1 MIELQPGR
9 NCWRVET
16 ADRLS
21 VIIDGQAYFRAL
33 REALLKAQRMVMMIG
48 WDFDFEIEMLPGES
62 DGDGLAPDGFPN
74 RIGLFLD
81 AIVDRCPGLNIYL
94 LKWSGGALI
103 APGGILPALQV
114 KLMSPDQ
121 IHLAFDGRH
130 PLGACH
136 HQKIVVI
143 DDSLA
148 FCGGIDMTD
157 GRWDDRDH
165 LDDNPLRCLKNGDD
179 AQPWH
184 DASTVFSGPAAAAL
198 SELARARWE
207 RAHDAAVEEDFS
219 PGADLW
225 PDSIDTVFRDI
236 PLAIARTAPP
246 EADKPG
252 IHEIEDLYL
261 DAIKGAKHCIY
272 IESQYFCADSVTRA
286 IARRLARPDCP
297 EIVVINP
304 HAAQGALEDQ
314 AMHVTRSRMIRQLQA
329 RDPHRRFRIL
339 YPVTESGQPIYVHAK
354 IMIVDDVLLRIGS
367 SNIDRRSMGFD
378 TECDVAITATDDG
391 TPDRPYPHHTAGGT
405 SGPVQGPRGSGNRTA
420 RGIAGRARY
429 AVPPAGTQP
438 APPAP
443 APRNLAGRHP
453 GRYAVLRSPLSPQRP
468 GAGGRHRAPYAD
480 RRGGAG
486 GRGDAV
492 AAKAAIGPRGAKG

>member
-391 TPDRPYPHHTAGGT
+391 TRRLIGHIRTTLLAEHLGRSKDRVVQEIERQGGLLGALDTLCRPQGRSLRPLRPRRETWLGGILADTRFFDPRYRRSARARVGVTTRHMLIGGAVLAGG
-405 SGPVQGPRGSGNRTA
+405 VMLWR
-420 RGIAGRARY
+420 
-429 AVPPAGTQP
+429 
-438 APPAP
+438 
-443 APRNLAGRHP
+443 
-453 GRYAVLRSPLSPQRP
+453 QR
-468 GAGGRHRAPYAD
+468 
-480 RRGGAG
+480 RR
-486 GRGDAV
+486 
-492 AAKAAIGPRGAKG
+492 

>member
-157 GRWDDRDH
+157 GRWDDRGH

-391 TPDRPYPHHTAGGT
+391 TRRLIGHIRTTLLAEHLGRSKDRVVQEIERQGGLLGALDTLCRPQGRSLRPLRPRRETWLGGILADTRFFDPRYRRSARARVGVTTRHMLIGGAVLAGG
-405 SGPVQGPRGSGNRTA
+405 VMLWR
-420 RGIAGRARY
+420 
-429 AVPPAGTQP
+429 
-438 APPAP
+438 
-443 APRNLAGRHP
+443 
-453 GRYAVLRSPLSPQRP
+453 QR
-468 GAGGRHRAPYAD
+468 
-480 RRGGAG
+480 RR
-486 GRGDAV
+486 
-492 AAKAAIGPRGAKG
+492 

>member
-391 TPDRPYPHHTAGGT
+391 TRRLIGHIRTTLLAEHLGRSKDRVVQEIERQGGLLGALDTLCRPQGRSLRPLRPRRETWLGGILADTRFFDPRYRRSARARVGVTARHMLIGGAVLAGG
-405 SGPVQGPRGSGNRTA
+405 VMLWR
-420 RGIAGRARY
+420 
-429 AVPPAGTQP
+429 
-438 APPAP
+438 
-443 APRNLAGRHP
+443 
-453 GRYAVLRSPLSPQRP
+453 QR
-468 GAGGRHRAPYAD
+468 
-480 RRGGAG
+480 RR
-486 GRGDAV
+486 
-492 AAKAAIGPRGAKG
+492 

>member
-9 NCWRVET
+9 NCWRVEA

-21 VIIDGQAYFRAL
+21 VIIDGQAYFCAL

-62 DGDGLAPDGFPN
+62 DENGLAPDGFPN

-207 RAHDAAVEEDFS
+207 RAHDAPVEEEFS

-225 PDSIDTVFRDI
+225 PGSIDTVFRDI

-261 DAIKGAKHCIY
+261 DAIKGAKYCIY

-391 TPDRPYPHHTAGGT
+391 TRGLIGHIRTTLVAEHLGLSKERVVQEIERQGGLLGALDTLCRPQGRSLRPLRPRRETWLGSILADTRFFDPRYRRSARARVGVTTRHMLIGGAVLAGG
-405 SGPVQGPRGSGNRTA
+405 VMLWRK
-420 RGIAGRARY
+420 
-429 AVPPAGTQP
+429 
-438 APPAP
+438 
-443 APRNLAGRHP
+443 
-453 GRYAVLRSPLSPQRP
+453 
-468 GAGGRHRAPYAD
+468 
-480 RRGGAG
+480 RR
-486 GRGDAV
+486 R
-492 AAKAAIGPRGAKG
+492 

>member
-157 GRWDDRDH
+157 GRWDNRDH

-391 TPDRPYPHHTAGGT
+391 TRGLIGHIRTTLVAEHLGLSKERVVQEIERQGGLLGALDTLCRPQGRSLRPLRPRRETWLGGILADTRFFDPRYRRSARARVGVTARHMLIGGAVLAGG
-405 SGPVQGPRGSGNRTA
+405 VMLWR
-420 RGIAGRARY
+420 
-429 AVPPAGTQP
+429 
-438 APPAP
+438 
-443 APRNLAGRHP
+443 
-453 GRYAVLRSPLSPQRP
+453 QR
-468 GAGGRHRAPYAD
+468 
-480 RRGGAG
+480 RR
-486 GRGDAV
+486 
-492 AAKAAIGPRGAKG
+492 

>member
-391 TPDRPYPHHTAGGT
+391 TRRLIGHIRTTLLAEHLGLSQDRVVQEIERQGGLLGALDTLCRPQGRSLRPLRPRRETWLGGILADTRFFDPRYRRSARARVGVTARHMLIGGAVLAGG
-405 SGPVQGPRGSGNRTA
+405 VMLWR
-420 RGIAGRARY
+420 
-429 AVPPAGTQP
+429 
-438 APPAP
+438 
-443 APRNLAGRHP
+443 
-453 GRYAVLRSPLSPQRP
+453 QR
-468 GAGGRHRAPYAD
+468 
-480 RRGGAG
+480 RR
-486 GRGDAV
+486 
-492 AAKAAIGPRGAKG
+492 

>member
-33 REALLKAQRMVMMIG
+33 REALLKARRMVMMIG

-391 TPDRPYPHHTAGGT
+391 TRRLIGHIRTTLLAEHLGLSQDRVVQEIERQGGLLGALDTLCRPQGRSLRPLRPRRETWLGGILADTRFFDPRYRRSARARVGVTARHMLIGGAVLAGG
-405 SGPVQGPRGSGNRTA
+405 VMLWR
-420 RGIAGRARY
+420 
-429 AVPPAGTQP
+429 
-438 APPAP
+438 
-443 APRNLAGRHP
+443 
-453 GRYAVLRSPLSPQRP
+453 QR
-468 GAGGRHRAPYAD
+468 
-480 RRGGAG
+480 RR
-486 GRGDAV
+486 
-492 AAKAAIGPRGAKG
+492 

>member
-1 MIELQPGR
+1 MIEFQPGR

-16 ADRLS
+16 ADRLA
-21 VIIDGQAYFRAL
+21 VIIDGKAYFRAL
-33 REALLKAQRMVMMIG
+33 REALLQARRMVMMIG

-391 TPDRPYPHHTAGGT
+391 TRRLIGHIRTTLLAEHLGLSQDRVVQEIERQGGLLGALDTLCRPQGRSLRPLRPRRETWLGGILADTRFFDPRYRRSARARVGVTARHMLIGGAVLAGG
-405 SGPVQGPRGSGNRTA
+405 VMLWR
-420 RGIAGRARY
+420 
-429 AVPPAGTQP
+429 
-438 APPAP
+438 
-443 APRNLAGRHP
+443 
-453 GRYAVLRSPLSPQRP
+453 QR
-468 GAGGRHRAPYAD
+468 
-480 RRGGAG
+480 RR
-486 GRGDAV
+486 
-492 AAKAAIGPRGAKG
+492 

>member
-1 MIELQPGR
+1 MIEFQPGR

-16 ADRLS
+16 ADRLA
-21 VIIDGQAYFRAL
+21 VIIDGKAYFRAL
-33 REALLKAQRMVMMIG
+33 REALLQARRMVMMIG

-391 TPDRPYPHHTAGGT
+391 TRRLIGHIRTTLLAEHLGRSKDRVVQEIERQGGLLGALDTLCRPQGRSLRPLRPRRETWLGGILADTRFFDPRYRRSARARVGVTARHMLIGGAVLAGG
-405 SGPVQGPRGSGNRTA
+405 VMLWR
-420 RGIAGRARY
+420 
-429 AVPPAGTQP
+429 
-438 APPAP
+438 
-443 APRNLAGRHP
+443 
-453 GRYAVLRSPLSPQRP
+453 QR
-468 GAGGRHRAPYAD
+468 
-480 RRGGAG
+480 RR
-486 GRGDAV
+486 
-492 AAKAAIGPRGAKG
+492 

>member
-157 GRWDDRDH
+157 GRWDDRGH

-272 IESQYFCADSVTRA
+272 IESQYFCAGSVTRA
-286 IARRLARPDCP
+286 IARRLTRPDCP

-391 TPDRPYPHHTAGGT
+391 TRRLIGHIRTTLLAEHLGRSKDRVVQEIERQGGLLGALDTLCRPQGRSLRPLRPRRETWLGGILADTRFFDPRYRRSARARVGVTARHMLIGGAVLAGG
-405 SGPVQGPRGSGNRTA
+405 VMLWR
-420 RGIAGRARY
+420 
-429 AVPPAGTQP
+429 
-438 APPAP
+438 
-443 APRNLAGRHP
+443 
-453 GRYAVLRSPLSPQRP
+453 QR
-468 GAGGRHRAPYAD
+468 
-480 RRGGAG
+480 RR
-486 GRGDAV
+486 
-492 AAKAAIGPRGAKG
+492 

>member
-272 IESQYFCADSVTRA
+272 IESQYFCAGSVTRA
-286 IARRLARPDCP
+286 IARRLTRPDCP

-391 TPDRPYPHHTAGGT
+391 TRRLIGHIRTTLLAEHLGRSKDRVVQEIERQGGLLGALDTLCRPQGRSLRPLRPRRETWLGGILADTRFFDPRYRRSARARVGVTARHMLIGGAVLAGG
-405 SGPVQGPRGSGNRTA
+405 VMLWR
-420 RGIAGRARY
+420 
-429 AVPPAGTQP
+429 
-438 APPAP
+438 
-443 APRNLAGRHP
+443 
-453 GRYAVLRSPLSPQRP
+453 QR
-468 GAGGRHRAPYAD
+468 
-480 RRGGAG
+480 RR
-486 GRGDAV
+486 
-492 AAKAAIGPRGAKG
+492 

>member
-1 MIELQPGR
+1 MTHLSLAPGR
-9 NCWRVET
+9 NCWRVAS

-21 VIIDGQAYFRAL
+21 LIVDGQAYFRAL
-33 REALLKAQRMVMMIG
+33 RQALMSARHLVVMIG
-48 WDFDFEIEMLPGES
+48 WDFDFEIEMLPGDS
-62 DGDGLAPDGFPN
+62 DAQGNATDGLPN
-74 RIGLFLD
+74 QVGLFLD
-81 AIVDRCPGLNIYL
+81 ALVERRPGLDIYL

-391 TPDRPYPHHTAGGT
+391 TRRLIGHIRTTLLAEHLGRSKDRVVQEIERQGGLLGALDTLCRPQGRSLRPLRPRRETWLGGILADTRFFDPRYRRSARARVGVTARHMLIGGAVLAGG
-405 SGPVQGPRGSGNRTA
+405 VMLWR
-420 RGIAGRARY
+420 
-429 AVPPAGTQP
+429 
-438 APPAP
+438 
-443 APRNLAGRHP
+443 
-453 GRYAVLRSPLSPQRP
+453 QR
-468 GAGGRHRAPYAD
+468 
-480 RRGGAG
+480 RR
-486 GRGDAV
+486 
-492 AAKAAIGPRGAKG
+492 

>member
-33 REALLKAQRMVMMIG
+33 RETLLKAQRMVMMIG

-391 TPDRPYPHHTAGGT
+391 TRRLIGHIRTTLLAEHLGRSKDRVVQEIERQGGLLGALDTLCRPQGRSLRPLRPRRETWLGGILADTRFFDPRYRRSARARVGVTARHMLIGGAVLAGG
-405 SGPVQGPRGSGNRTA
+405 VMLWR
-420 RGIAGRARY
+420 
-429 AVPPAGTQP
+429 
-438 APPAP
+438 
-443 APRNLAGRHP
+443 
-453 GRYAVLRSPLSPQRP
+453 QR
-468 GAGGRHRAPYAD
+468 
-480 RRGGAG
+480 RR
-486 GRGDAV
+486 
-492 AAKAAIGPRGAKG
+492 